1 MPVGHIIALVL
12 TALLASIPVALPA
25 TFTLAAALGAQTL
38 TKRGVLL
45 TRLSAIHEAATVDVL
60 CADKTGTLTRNE
72 LIVAAVHSLKEG
84 ITKDEVLALGAL
96 ASSESGDD
104 PVDSAI
110 RAAVRGRTSLMS
122 GAKVQRFIPF
132 DPATKIS
139 EAEVVDQTARKQRV
153 MKGAPAAVQRRTTR
167 PHLATME
174 LRALAREGLRVLAVA
189 AGPEEAM
196 VLVGLIGLTDPPRSD
211 SKELIGEL
219 RSMGV
224 RTIMVT
230 GDAAETASAIA
241 RKVGLEGATCPPGKI
256 PDDVGPEDF
265 AVYAGVFPED
275 KFRLVKTFQRGGHTV
290 AMCGDGA
297 NGAPALRQA
306 QMGIA
311 VSSATDIAK
320 SAASIVLTEP
330 GLGGIVS
337 AIEEGRSA
345 FQRIL
350 TYALNTLIKKFEL
363 VPFLGIGLL
372 LTQHAVLTPM
382 LMALLLVTGD
392 FLTMSLTTDKAKPS
406 RTPDA
411 WRVPNITAAAAI
423 LGLFNLVFSVA
434 VLAVGKYQWGLHI
447 GELRTLAFVA
457 LVFGSQAAIYAI
469 RERRRMWSS
478 CPNTWLVL
486 STILDLGIASLLAA
500 TGILIPALSF
510 SIIVLVLLG
519 SIAFSLALDLVK
531 AVVFAQL
538 QIS

>member
-1 MPVGHIIALVL
+1 
-12 TALLASIPVALPA
+12 
-25 TFTLAAALGAQTL
+25 
-38 TKRGVLL
+38 
-45 TRLSAIHEAATVDVL
+45 
-60 CADKTGTLTRNE
+60 
-72 LIVAAVHSLKEG
+72 
-84 ITKDEVLALGAL
+84 
-96 ASSESGDD
+96 
-104 PVDSAI
+104 
-110 RAAVRGRTSLMS
+110 MS

-297 NGAPALRQA
+297 NDAPALRQA

-392 FLTMSLTTDKAKPS
+392 FLTMSLTTDKATPS

-411 WRVPNITAAAAI
+411 WRVRNITAAAAI

-478 CPNTWLVL
+478 CPSTWLVL

-519 SIAFSLALDLVK
+519 AIAFSLALDLVK
-531 AVVFAQL
+531 AAVFAQL